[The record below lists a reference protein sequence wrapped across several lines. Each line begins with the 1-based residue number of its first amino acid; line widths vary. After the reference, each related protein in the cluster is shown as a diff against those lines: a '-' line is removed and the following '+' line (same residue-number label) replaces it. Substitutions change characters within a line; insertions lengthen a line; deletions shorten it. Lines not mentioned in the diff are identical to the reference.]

1 MPQKGVARNGEAF
14 CLECKSQVDRD
25 AERCPSCDSLLDE
38 EVKAFSCP
46 RCRTVLPLGTSEC
59 PQCGM
64 KFRAKAVRRVSET
77 AGGFMDAFQ
86 RKRDRV
92 DEQSDDAA
100 PQTLTDGDVA
110 SEPAE
115 PLSAEQ
121 LDKIRRLAENLDKLS
136 ESRSELLSRMEQR
149 HSEEKERLS
158 EMRRVDGTSPR
169 MDLVESEVIALA
181 DEIVDITKLHSSML
195 VIADDISAL
204 VESFDVSEEAKE
216 RGLAAK
222 AMRLTAGS
230 SGVDDAQ
237 LKAREDQVTK
247 REEMVDR
254 KIRGYAAKRKE
265 LEEKEVE
272 ISAKLGLLEA
282 EKASLEAMRDA
293 GPGETQASNVATDR
307 LREEEEMAVERIS
320 RLSSIL
326 DGSQGG
332 DGGAALDETLES
344 ALVRVESSIKRLLLE
359 KSDAEGKLKE
369 IAEEENE
376 MTRLLKTLDQLLG
389 QLPEPAI
396 QKFTQNDEYK
406 LYERTLARYGI

>member
-1 MPQKGVARNGEAF
+1 MPHKGVARNGEAF

-64 KFRAKAVRRVSET
+64 KFRAKAVRRISET
-77 AGGFMDAFQ
+77 AGGFIDAFQ
-86 RKRDRV
+86 KKRNGV
-92 DEQSDDAA
+92 DEQSDDIA
-100 PQTLTDGDVA
+100 PQAQTDGDVA
-110 SEPAE
+110 SEATD

-121 LDKIRRLAENLDKLS
+121 LDKIRQLAENLDKLG
-136 ESRSELLSRMEQR
+136 EYRSELLSRMEQR

-158 EMRRVDGTSPR
+158 EMRRVDGSSPR

-181 DEIVDITKLHSSML
+181 DEIVDIAKLHSSML

-204 VESFDVSEEAKE
+204 VESFDVSKE
-216 RGLAAK
+216 VKEKGLAAK
-222 AMRLTAGS
+222 AMRLTTGG

-237 LKAREDQVTK
+237 LKAREDQVAK

-254 KIRGYAAKRKE
+254 KIRGYASKRKD
-265 LEEKEVE
+265 LEEQEAE
-272 ISAKLGLLEA
+272 ISAKLEQLET

-293 GPGETQASNVATDR
+293 GPGEAQSSNEVTDT
-307 LREEEEMAVERIS
+307 LREEEEKAVERIS

-332 DGGAALDETLES
+332 DGNATMDVSLES
-344 ALVRVESSIKRLLLE
+344 ALVRVESSIKKLLLE

-369 IAEEENE
+369 IAEDENE
-376 MTRLLKTLDQLLG
+376 LTKLLKAMDQLLG
-389 QLPEPAI
+389 QLPEAAI
-396 QKFTQNDEYK
+396 QKFTQSDDYK
-406 LYERTLARYGI
+406 LYEKTLERYGI